1 MNNLSE
7 ASEQVELNKIL
18 QSLLQVNGSLKR
30 LNIETDEV
38 FVVLPKSDWNY
49 IVSVADQGKGH
60 KFYKFYSKK
69 ESDNFFRLGG
79 VSKAKDFISPY
90 SVDQLSKK
98 VYSPMLRLKQAI
110 ADVEVFK

>member
-7 ASEQVELNKIL
+7 ASEQVEFNKIL
-18 QSLLQVNGSLKR
+18 QALLQINGSVRK
-30 LNIETDEV
+30 LNIDADEV
-38 FVVLPKSDWNY
+38 YVVLPKADWNY

-79 VSKAKDFISPY
+79 V
-90 SVDQLSKK
+90 K
-98 VYSPMLRLKQAI
+98 VKCGGW
-110 ADVEVFK
+110 FK

>member
-1 MNNLSE
+1 MQNESE
-7 ASEQVELNKIL
+7 ELNKIL

-38 FVVLPKSDWNY
+38 YVVLPKSDWNY

-79 VSKAKDFISPY
+79 V
-90 SVDQLSKK
+90 K
-98 VYSPMLRLKQAI
+98 VKCGGW
-110 ADVEVFK
+110 FK

>member
-1 MNNLSE
+1 MNNISE
-7 ASEQVELNKIL
+7 ANEQIELNKIL

-38 FVVLPKSDWNY
+38 YVVLPKADWNY

-79 VSKAKDFISPY
+79 V
-90 SVDQLSKK
+90 K
-98 VYSPMLRLKQAI
+98 VKCGG
-110 ADVEVFK
+110 V